1 MYTRV
6 PLMKSLVNT
15 RIRSRASSVN
25 MLMRWERAGRA
36 DGVPERLL

>member
-6 PLMKSLVNT
+6 PLMNEFGDT

-25 MLMRWERAGRA
+25 MLMRWGTDGRA